1 MPPGELHFSEMK
13 QGKNGFGRKEGW
25 EARKDGGRNCSGHV
39 LHERRI
45 KKFKKGAKFTHLVL
59 FGSDILETNFQD
71 SKPINL

>member
-1 MPPGELHFSEMK
+1 MPPGERHFSEMK

-45 KKFKKGAKFTHLVL
+45 KKKTNLKREQNLHILFCLVL
-59 FGSDILETNFQD
+59 IF
-71 SKPINL
+71 

>member
-45 KKFKKGAKFTHLVL
+45 KKKNLKREQNLHILFCLVL
-59 FGSDILETNFQD
+59 IF
-71 SKPINL
+71 

>member
-25 EARKDGGRNCSGHV
+25 EARKDGGRNCSGPV

-45 KKFKKGAKFTHLVL
+45 KKTNLKREQNLHILFCLVL
-59 FGSDILETNFQD
+59 IF
-71 SKPINL
+71 